1 MLVLNS
7 CLVKDWPDISTTF
20 TLMFTEANSLSRT
33 SLYLFA
39 KTDPGVDGMNITVSD
54 GLYLEVLANAFFFF
68 LLISFWETFGC
79 LRFACGVCVNRRAF
93 CTRAR
98 AVSTSLET

>member
-7 CLVKDWPDISTTF
+7 CLVKDWPDVSTTF
-20 TLMFTEANSLSRT
+20 TLMLTEANSLSRT

-54 GLYLEVLANAFFFF
+54 GLYQEVLANAFFLILSC
-68 LLISFWETFGC
+68 LLKSLGLCQETSP
-79 LRFACGVCVNRRAF
+79 LSAL
-93 CTRAR
+93 
-98 AVSTSLET
+98 SH